1 MRPAAVSRRRVRVR
15 DELRPP
21 LNFCNIS
28 HRYDYKNRRQV
39 CHQCCG
45 GQAPCAENR
54 GKSNILAN
62 KTVKKCNITRRA
74 GKCNGVEASCQCKVG
89 YTGENCNVCE
99 KERGG
104 LERLC
109 LPSAW
114 PCSGFVSNVSL
125 CVCRCCSVQQTSAC
139 RVTTAAGTVFASLAV
154 YATAMLIFS
163 LQRVL

>member
-1 MRPAAVSRRRVRVR
+1 VLLRLLGGQLRPAAVPRRRVRVS

-54 GKSNILAN
+54 GKSNSLAN

-104 LERLC
+104 SSGCVSPQPGPAVALC
-109 LPSAW
+109 PTCHCA
-114 PCSGFVSNVSL
+114 CAGATVSNRRARAES
-125 CVCRCCSVQQTSAC
+125 Q
-139 RVTTAAGTVFASLAV
+139 
-154 YATAMLIFS
+154 
-163 LQRVL
+163 LQRARCLQAWRCMRLRC